1 VYVLPI
7 CSYGTALYIIL
18 NFDSG
23 SQERV
28 ELRVGGGGWASGVL
42 TVYVLFFQ
50 TIGWLSAAI

>member
-1 VYVLPI
+1 MYVLPI

-28 ELRVGGGGWASGVL
+28 ELLSGGGGGGRAVC
-42 TVYVLFFQ
+42 
-50 TIGWLSAAI
+50 